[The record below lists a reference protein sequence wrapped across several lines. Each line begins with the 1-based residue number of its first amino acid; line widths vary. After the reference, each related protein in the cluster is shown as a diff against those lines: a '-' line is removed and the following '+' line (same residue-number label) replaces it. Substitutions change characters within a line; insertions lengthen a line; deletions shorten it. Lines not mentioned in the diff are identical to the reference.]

1 VEAPPNDPEDWSEQ
15 WQSYLHATADDV
27 LADDVLA
34 DDVLTDD
41 VLDLGEAGPEEGAPG
56 FRRLR
61 RSAAGAV
68 VGAGLL
74 GLEQALYGE
83 RPKEEVVAE
92 AESDDP
98 HRDRSVF
105 DPDDPGSATIA
116 LVVDPPPDP
125 GGT

>member
-1 VEAPPNDPEDWSEQ
+1 VEAPPNDPEDWSDEQ
-15 WQSYLHATADDV
+15 WQAYLHATTDDV
-27 LADDVLA
+27 PADGVPA
-34 DDVLTDD
+34 DD
-41 VLDLGEAGPEEGAPG
+41 VLDLGEAGPEEGAAG
-56 FRRLR
+56 FRKLR